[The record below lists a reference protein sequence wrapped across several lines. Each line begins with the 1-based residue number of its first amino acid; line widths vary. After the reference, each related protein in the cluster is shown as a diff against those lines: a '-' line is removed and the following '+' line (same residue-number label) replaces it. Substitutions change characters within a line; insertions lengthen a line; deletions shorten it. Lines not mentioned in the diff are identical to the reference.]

1 MPNVEFIKEE
11 NSETVSSK
19 KFNAIFD
26 NISEAVLLFSFQG
39 QIIEVNNTA
48 CKLVNYSRE
57 TLLGM
62 TLFDILSPEFASK
75 MPESIK
81 ESVKSKGKK
90 FESVFIRQDGQAVP
104 VEMFLKIIELN
115 NSNVFFFATAQDI
128 NDRKEMSKKLNSLES
143 ITLRNPNPI
152 LRVDKSSVLFCN
164 YIAQRLFN
172 TQQGKTLP
180 DFLHQSVNNAMSTNS
195 DIGLEIK
202 LNNRFYFF
210 NVIPEEGGNSANVYG
225 IDITERRKA
234 EKVINYLAKF
244 PSENP
249 NPILWVSKDSVLYA
263 NNAGE
268 ELFKVKKGSTIP
280 KILDTFIKEVRTDK
294 EFLEIEV
301 EFDER
306 IYLLNISKV
315 KNQEYISI
323 QGIDISERKKAE
335 KVLKDY
341 SLRMEFL
348 NHIILAGNRA
358 NNIKSL
364 LEEILISTIELMN
377 FDGGGFYLVNDVN
390 FTAELVCS
398 HNLTAEFLDKTKVVN
413 INKIPY
419 RNIFIEGEPLFIGDY
434 PLLNINQSQM
444 SGFLSVAS
452 LPLFSKNKIIG
463 SLNIGSIN
471 QHNFSTEEKEMLKF
485 VGKEIGTLVIKM
497 QTEEALRDARNIT
510 EFYRDLVVHD
520 INNIFSNISTSLEL
534 ISLFQRKKEE
544 MEKIPELM
552 DIIKE
557 QIIRG
562 SKLVSNIRNLSKI
575 SDSGIDLESIE
586 AIQVLN
592 DAIKFIQV
600 SFPNININI
609 QIESKFKK
617 VFIQA
622 NEYLL
627 DVFENILFNAVK
639 YNDKPIIEIQIRISK
654 NKEMGRNCLKIQFLD
669 NGIGIPDNRKERIL
683 SNVSEGKKRVKGMGI
698 GLYTV
703 NKIIK
708 NYKGKIWVEDRIKG
722 DPTLGSNFIILIALG
737 V

>member
-81 ESVKSKGKK
+81 ESIKSKGRK
-90 FESVFIRQDGQAVP
+90 FESVFLQQDGQAVP

-115 NSNVFFFATAQDI
+115 NSNVFFATAQDI
-128 NDRKEMSKKLNSLES
+128 SDRKEISKKLTSLES

-164 YIAQRLFN
+164 YVAQRLFN

-180 DFLHQSVNNAMSTNS
+180 DFLHQSVKNAMSTNS
-195 DIGLEIK
+195 DIELEIE
-202 LNNRFYFF
+202 LNARFYFF
-210 NVIPEEGGNSANVYG
+210 NIIPEEGGNSANVYG
-225 IDITERRKA
+225 IDITESRKA

-263 NNAGE
+263 NNAGK
-268 ELFKVKKGSTIP
+268 ELFSVKKGSTIP
-280 KILDTFIKEVRTDK
+280 NILDAFIKEVRTDK

-315 KNQEYISI
+315 KNQEYTSI

-335 KVLKDY
+335 KVLGDY

-348 NHIILAGNRA
+348 NHIIIAGNRA
-358 NNIKSL
+358 SNIKSL
-364 LEEILISTIELMN
+364 LEEILNSTIELMN
-377 FDGGGFYLVNDVN
+377 FDGGGIYLVDNVN

-398 HNLTAEFLDKTKVVN
+398 HNLTAEFLDKTKIIK

-419 RNIFIEGEPLFIGDY
+419 RNIFIEGEPLFIGDD
-434 PLLNINQSQM
+434 PPFNTNHSQM

-452 LPLFSKNKIIG
+452 LPLFSKNTIIG
-463 SLNIGSIN
+463 SLNIGSN
-471 QHNFSTEEKEMLKF
+471 SQHNFSTEEKEMLKF
-485 VGKEIGTLVIKM
+485 VGKEIGTLVTKM

-510 EFYRDLVVHD
+510 DFYKDLVVHD

-544 MEKIPELM
+544 KEKIPELM
-552 DIIKE
+552 DIINE

-575 SDSGIDLESIE
+575 SNSGINVKPIE
-586 AIQVLN
+586 AIQVVN

-600 SFPNININI
+600 SFPNLNINI

-617 VFIQA
+617 IFVQA

-639 YNDKPIIEIQIRISK
+639 YNDNPIIEIQIRISK
-654 NKEMGRNCLKIQFLD
+654 DKEIGKSFLKIEFLD
-669 NGIGIPDNRKERIL
+669 NGIGILDNRKERIL

-708 NYKGKIWVEDRIKG
+708 NYQGKILVEDRING
-722 DPTLGSNFIILIALG
+722 DPSKGSNFIILIPLG